1 MTTHWAA
8 GRVID
13 ALTARLDDV
22 AIPAYATWNQS
33 FIEFKFAG
41 TTNETLVFDR
51 EQLEEATEDVLDD
64 AGIRSRASDD
74 ILPIIEGE

>member
-1 MTTHWAA
+1 MPVLESVNGEKVKNLAHLAEIL
-8 GRVID
+8 RD
-13 ALTARLDDV
+13 AEGE
-22 AIPAYATWNQS
+22 